1 MTSYLS
7 DADFLLG
14 TALPPTTYHMTSE
27 LYESDNLAQSVAA
40 SVAARGVLFGNSHP
54 SPSRYPNFYSYGIAD
69 RYAEAE
75 IVSDI

>member
-14 TALPPTTYHMTSE
+14 SALRPIRYCMMSE
-27 LYESDNLAQSVAA
+27 LYESDNLVQSVAA

-54 SPSRYPNFYSYGIAD
+54 SPSRYPNFVLM
-69 RYAEAE
+69 E
-75 IVSDI
+75 